1 MTKADLIVGIQW
13 GDEGKGKIV
22 DMLSQNYDLVCRS
35 GGGHNAGHTIW
46 VDGVKYALHLVPS
59 GILHPN
65 IINIIGNGVVVNP
78 EVLIKEMLQFKNL
91 EGRFYISD
99 RAHLNLAYHSLI
111 DQAKERLKGDKAIGT
126 TGKGIGP
133 AYADKISRTGHRV
146 GELLNPELLST
157 NLMNDFEANR
167 VYLDALGVQIPSKD
181 EIYQELKGFKEAL
194 APYIADTTQILWR
207 AMGENKKILLEGA
220 QGTLLDIDHGT
231 YPYVT
236 SSNTIAAGACTGLG
250 LSPKSIGDV
259 IGILKAYTT
268 RVGNGAFP
276 TEDHGV
282 DGQTMCEVGKEYG
295 TTTGRR
301 RRCGWLD
308 AVAVR
313 YASML
318 NGVDSY
324 ALMKLDVLD
333 GFKTIK
339 ICKAYEYQGQIID
352 YMPANLDEVTPIY
365 EELEGWD
372 SISGI
377 KHYDDLPLNAKRYIN
392 RIEELTGVRVS
403 IVSTSPERSDTILR

>member
-1 MTKADLIVGIQW
+1 
-13 GDEGKGKIV
+13 
-22 DMLSQNYDLVCRS
+22 
-35 GGGHNAGHTIW
+35 
-46 VDGVKYALHLVPS
+46 
-59 GILHPN
+59 
-65 IINIIGNGVVVNP
+65 
-78 EVLIKEMLQFKNL
+78 
-91 EGRFYISD
+91 
-99 RAHLNLAYHSLI
+99 
-111 DQAKERLKGDKAIGT
+111 
-126 TGKGIGP
+126 
-133 AYADKISRTGHRV
+133 
-146 GELLNPELLST
+146 
-157 NLMNDFEANR
+157 
-167 VYLDALGVQIPSKD
+167 
-181 EIYQELKGFKEAL
+181 
-194 APYIADTTQILWR
+194 
-207 AMGENKKILLEGA
+207 
-220 QGTLLDIDHGT
+220 
-231 YPYVT
+231 
-236 SSNTIAAGACTGLG
+236 
-250 LSPKSIGDV
+250 
-259 IGILKAYTT
+259 
-268 RVGNGAFP
+268 
-276 TEDHGV
+276 
-282 DGQTMCEVGKEYG
+282 VGKEYG

>member
-78 EVLIKEMLQFKNL
+78 EVLIKEMAQFKNL

-157 NLMNDFEANR
+157 NLMNDFETNR

-207 AMGENKKILLEGA
+207 AMSEDKKILLEGA